1 MFGGNDKKL
10 QQQSY
15 NEMFLQLVCSNYLW
29 QFIICNNTLFV
40 HIHNYTIMSCFNCVK
55 TELHEL
61 AFQEECWV
69 SIELTLISLMWS
81 FIIDKAS
88 FFSQEKKL

>member
-1 MFGGNDKKL
+1 
-10 QQQSY
+10 
-15 NEMFLQLVCSNYLW
+15 
-29 QFIICNNTLFV
+29 
-40 HIHNYTIMSCFNCVK
+40 MSCFNCVK

-81 FIIDKAS
+81 FIIDKPS
-88 FFSQEKKL
+88 FFLKRKNYETYSFPSLSIKCLLVLKTIVTGNNK